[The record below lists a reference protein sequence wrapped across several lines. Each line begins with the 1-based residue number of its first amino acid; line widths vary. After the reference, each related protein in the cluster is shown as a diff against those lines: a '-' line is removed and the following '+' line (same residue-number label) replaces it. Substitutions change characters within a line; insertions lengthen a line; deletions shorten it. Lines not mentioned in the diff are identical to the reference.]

1 LKIGV
6 SAVTVVIRTDAPP
19 IREDES
25 GSLRVGNTRVLLE
38 LVVEE
43 FQDGA
48 TPEAI
53 VQQFPTLALSD
64 VYAVIGYYLRHREEI
79 EAYLRLREDLAEQV
93 RKRTEAAQGD
103 LSDIRQRLLAHSQG

>member
-1 LKIGV
+1 MT
-6 SAVTVVIRTDAPP
+6 VTIRTDAPP

-25 GSLRVGNTRVLLE
+25 GSLRIGDSRVLLE
-38 LVVEE
+38 LVIEE

-64 VYAVIGYYLRHREEI
+64 VYSVIGYYLRHREEI
-79 EAYLRLREDLAEQV
+79 EAYLKQRDELAEQV
-93 RKRTEAAQGD
+93 RKRTEAAQAD
-103 LSDIRQRLLAHSQG
+103 LGDIRRRLLATSKA